1 MQSQLKIEVLEMA
14 SFKLKS
20 CFLAVAFV
28 MVIAT
33 SSELHSDFIE
43 ILATVDLT
51 QSFGNLFIFLLSLW
65 FFSGSLLSFL
75 PVPTPPWPS
84 SLLYN
89 SPILP

>member
-43 ILATVDLT
+43 ILATVDLR
-51 QSFGNLFIFLLSLW
+51 SLDNLFIFLLSLW
-65 FFSGSLLSFL
+65 FFSGFLSSHFFPSLS
-75 PVPTPPWPS
+75 PPCPPPS
-84 SLLYN
+84 L
-89 SPILP
+89 